1 MYTVHF
7 YENKNLLLSQWL
19 KNIPSVGDALKIKG
33 RKGKV
38 VEIQKVNE
46 TTIHVQV
53 NLEKKIKKAPLLDTN
68 KKKKR

>member
-53 NLEKKIKKAPLLDTN
+53 NLEKEIKKAPLLDTN